1 VQDNAKHGQR
11 AQTQSRVAREALP
24 LTKRAAYSP
33 AEFAASCGRHPSW
46 AYRLLYGGKVRA
58 LTDLGRILI
67 PASELERI
75 LATATPY
82 NPQPPKNKA
91 KPVAKERGRGG
102 GKSGHWLAIL
112 RSCCGYGAVKIAWAV
127 FQRLMLTGEQSGLL
141 TRIATM
147 ESGSLCTPMKY

>member
-1 VQDNAKHGQR
+1 VYDTVVMTVKSAPGGPG
-11 AQTQSRVAREALP
+11 AQSAHVCETRGKDKS
-24 LTKRAAYSP
+24 TKRAAYSP

-82 NPQPPKNKA
+82 NPQPRKTKA
-91 KPVAKERGRGG
+91 KPVAKERGGGG
-102 GKSGHWLAIL
+102 GKSRHRLATPL
-112 RSCCGYGAVKIAWAV
+112 SYGRAGNPCDI
-127 FQRLMLTGEQSGLL
+127 GLEGPNHE
-141 TRIATM
+141 R
-147 ESGSLCTPMKY
+147 